1 MKPYPTVVRDPLR
14 VAELVGKIRS
24 LAPLVQQHR
33 DALDRERRLPQ
44 PIFDALA
51 DADLLR
57 LWAPKTLGGLELS
70 PLDFMEVVEAA
81 SELEGSVGWVVANGA
96 GMSRVAG
103 YLPEDV
109 SRSWFDDPRAF
120 VAAATG
126 AVGSAMPVTGGYR
139 VTGHWPFGSGIRNA
153 TRVMGLCAIAGP
165 GGGTP
170 PKPICCY
177 FAPGDVT
184 IIDTWHVSGLRG
196 TGSCDFEVNDLF
208 VPAQHVHDLIDATPT
223 QPGLL
228 YRMPNLSV
236 FPMTVSVL
244 LLGIARAAISSLIA
258 LASRK
263 VRPGTTLALR
273 DREAVQAD
281 VGRAEALHGAARAFL
296 IEAIDEL
303 MTATDVGGERLVHA
317 RARLRIA
324 CSHAAES
331 AARIVD
337 MMTAAAG
344 ASAIFETCALER
356 CFRDV
361 HAAVKHVAMSAN
373 NYIVAGRISL
383 GLEPETQRF

>member
-1 MKPYPTVVRDPLR
+1 MKSVPTIVRDPQR
-14 VAELVGKIRS
+14 VAELVGRIRS

-57 LWAPKTLGGLELS
+57 LWAPRTLGGLALS

-109 SRSWFDDPRAF
+109 SRSWFADPRAF

-126 AVGSAMPVTGGYR
+126 AVGSATPVAGGYR
-139 VTGHWPFGSGIRNA
+139 VTGHWPFGSGILNA

-165 GGGTP
+165 GGTPP

-177 FAPGDVT
+177 FAPGDVA

-208 VPAQHVHDLIDATPT
+208 VPAQHAHDLIDTTPT

-228 YRMPNLSV
+228 YRLPNLSV

-244 LLGIARAAISSLIA
+244 PLGIARAAISSFIA

-263 VRPGTTLALR
+263 VRPGTTLTLR

-296 IEAIDEL
+296 IETIGEL
-303 MTATDVGGERLVHA
+303 MTATDAGGERLVHA

-337 MMTAAAG
+337 MMTATAG

-361 HAAVKHVAMSAN
+361 HAAVRHVAMSAN
-373 NYIVAGRISL
+373 NYVVAGRLCL
-383 GLEPETQRF
+383 GLEPETQKF